1 MINGKRTR
9 KQNKI
14 LKEMI
19 KGLDHRLG
27 EQNTG
32 FLISMLIDCLDKL
45 TKDGD
50 KNMRTLE
57 IRINEFFS
65 VKYNFEKDV
74 FEK

>member
-19 KGLDHRLG
+19 KGLDFRLG
-27 EQNTG
+27 EQGTG
-32 FLISMLIDCLDKL
+32 FIISMLIDCLDKL

-57 IRINEFFS
+57 ITINEFFS
-65 VKYNFEKDV
+65 VKYNFEKEE

>member
-19 KGLDHRLG
+19 KGLDFRLG

-45 TKDGD
+45 TKEGD

-57 IRINEFFS
+57 ITINEFFS
-65 VKYNFEKDV
+65 VKYNFEKEE